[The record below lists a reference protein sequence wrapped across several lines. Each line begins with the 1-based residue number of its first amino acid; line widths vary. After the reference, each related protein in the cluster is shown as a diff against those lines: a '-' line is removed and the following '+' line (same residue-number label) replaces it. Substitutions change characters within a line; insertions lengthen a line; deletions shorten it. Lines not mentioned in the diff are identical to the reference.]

1 MHFNKKLKFVTVS
14 RQLLRGMGPAGEAGG
29 LQLLFRTEQVLL
41 GSCSSLASWSGG
53 RKPIALGLYALL
65 DKLAPPLRYT
75 TRPSIF
81 SYFNALIG
89 GWDIFALCMD
99 NHELVVSLGSDNTIA
114 RLSVLES
121 LRAELKT
128 NGSSRWQDHTVAGD
142 LLTGIAWT
150 LCDKDQKVAFESFQF
165 LLDFLPTCLHGCEDV
180 VEVAI
185 VPVVIANLGDTKLQI
200 RRQALRVLEVYLQH
214 AIGVDSFLESLVHY
228 GLESE
233 DWRARKE
240 SAAAIPSLLN
250 TGTANVKW
258 LPLVSAL
265 ILRLQDISDA
275 VIKTSLA
282 ALRHIC
288 TSIGD
293 ESLARIVNLLP
304 GLSRQIFKR
313 FETRVLNGK
322 TLEQLSSGIY
332 STPNK
337 NLSRTRLVP
346 QDSKDDI
353 QPSLTP
359 EPHQPPQLQAESRP
373 HSRLQVP
380 QEPSVLPSPPCSARA
395 TFAQPPTSVPSNTES
410 DAVNRDVTFGAI
422 PAILVN
428 ELRIKSD
435 WRKRSMAMDN
445 LLRYI
450 SSIGEIDPVVPHLS
464 DFVEFMRTLMEDP
477 HFRIAMTAL
486 QAFGELI
493 AKAGPEMQR
502 ALPASTT
509 CLVKRLGDNK
519 LALRQAA
526 AKVLIRLMRTV
537 NPEPVLLM
545 CLKHIGDENPKIRE
559 EVANLVANA
568 ILVFPEAG
576 WNYLLL
582 VSQLIDRLDDIRPR
596 VKIATIEVFAIM
608 SAMINSNVILT
619 LVRDM
624 GVNEDTIQVL
634 ELRFKDPSL
643 PQLNGDGLIEHVI
656 SRSNMTTPLPLSA
669 SPTKER
675 PRSARPLSSSKA
687 HSQSA
692 PSIPQPFLVQKE
704 AVVIEAPQAQAR
716 GIDRALSAS
725 SQSELI
731 DDGQGH
737 QTMPTKPKMPWERP
751 RSNAS
756 RFSFHGDV
764 QRTIDENLSS
774 VRRARSFSEAQDH
787 SYGDFTPGLLKA
799 HERAGKNVTP
809 DPSETITYHHSST
822 AGTYAGGSKPPSE
835 TQTRD
840 SRPSPERYS
849 SLTRARLDRADLLRS
864 RGEAAEMTAET
875 SSSKDQLPTRRAR
888 FRGAMVQ
895 GPTAHFSKTDSAVE
909 NSADEPALRVPR
921 SVTERERA
929 SSERGVS
936 PAAEVP
942 LSDVSFSERAESRRS
957 SGSFNA
963 GFGAGSSSSL
973 AEGEA
978 RPFLHRAT
986 TSLPK
991 KLGASPKQ
999 DSPASAPPSTV
1010 SKRAPASLEPAY
1022 LLALQQLRG
1031 HPDWN
1036 IKVDALETVKTVLE
1050 ECPSIIIG
1058 NLHELNLAVVATVHN
1073 LRSSVSKHAIAILH
1087 IMYAKLGKAMEADLD
1102 LTVGSLMKKVGEGAG
1117 FILEEVDK
1125 ALIVMTDTV
1134 SPTRAVA
1141 ALLLN
1146 AEHKNPVVRMRVA
1159 CLCSKVVTEMSQA
1172 QATRYVQSYGDAGKL
1187 LTVLVHF
1194 LREGMAETRNAAKR
1208 IIVCL
1213 AALPEFNKALEKV
1226 LQMKQA
1232 NEIREA
1238 LKSALRSSSGG
1249 APAVP
1254 SIPVRSQSKRS
1265 IIKPR

>member
-1 MHFNKKLKFVTVS
+1 M
-14 RQLLRGMGPAGEAGG
+14 E
-29 LQLLFRTEQVLL
+29 
-41 GSCSSLASWSGG
+41 
-53 RKPIALGLYALL
+53 
-65 DKLAPPLRYT
+65 
-75 TRPSIF
+75 
-81 SYFNALIG
+81 
-89 GWDIFALCMD
+89 
-99 NHELVVSLGSDNTIA
+99 NHELVVSLSSENIIA
-114 RLSVLES
+114 RLSALEG

-128 NGSSRWQDHTVAGD
+128 SGNSRWQDHTVAGD

-165 LLDFLPTCLHGCEDV
+165 LLDFLPTCLRGCEDV

-185 VPVVIANLGDTKLQI
+185 IPVVIANLGDTKLQI

-214 AIGVDSFLESLVHY
+214 ATGVDSFLESLVHY

-240 SAAAIPSLLN
+240 SAAAIPSLL
-250 TGTANVKW
+250 TTSTASVKW

-275 VIKTSLA
+275 VIKASLA

-288 TSIGD
+288 ASTGD
-293 ESLARIVNLLP
+293 ENLAKIVNLLP

-322 TLEQLSSGIY
+322 TLEQLNSGIY
-332 STPNK
+332 SNPSPY
-337 NLSRTRLVP
+337 LSRQRSVASN
-346 QDSKDDI
+346 SKDDVK
-353 QPSLTP
+353 PLLTP
-359 EPHQPPQLQAESRP
+359 EPLHLSQPQSDVRPQSQQPLP
-373 HSRLQVP
+373 H
-380 QEPSVLPSPPCSARA
+380 EPSVLPSPPCSARA
-395 TFAQPPTSVPSNTES
+395 TMPQPPISAPSTVVEADVAS
-410 DAVNRDVTFGAI
+410 RDLTFGAI
-422 PAILVN
+422 PTILVN

-435 WRKRSMAMDN
+435 WRKRSIAMDN

-450 SSIGEIDPVVPHLS
+450 SNIGTIEPVVPHLA
-464 DFVEFMRTLMEDP
+464 DFVEFMRMLMEDP

-502 ALPASTT
+502 ALPAATA
-509 CLVKRLGDNK
+509 CLVQRLGDNK

-526 AKVLIRLMRTV
+526 AKVLIRLMRSV

-559 EVANLVANA
+559 EVANLVANTV
-568 ILVFPEAG
+568 LVFPETS

-582 VSQLIDRLDDIRPR
+582 VSQLIDRLDDNRPR
-596 VKIATIEVFAIM
+596 VKIATIEVFAVM
-608 SAMINSNVILT
+608 AAMVNPGVILT

-624 GVNEDTIQVL
+624 GVNEDTVQVL
-634 ELRFKDPSL
+634 DLRFKDPSL
-643 PQLNGDGLIEHVI
+643 PQLNGDGLVEHVI

-675 PRSARPLSSSKA
+675 PPSARPLSATKV
-687 HSQSA
+687 HSNSA
-692 PSIPQPFLVQKE
+692 PSIPQPFLAQKDVVVTQTPPMNSR
-704 AVVIEAPQAQAR
+704 AV
-716 GIDRALSAS
+716 DRALSAS

-731 DDGQGH
+731 DDGH
-737 QTMPTKPKMPWERP
+737 QAAPAKPKMPWERP

-756 RFSFHGDV
+756 RFSFHGEV
-764 QRTIDENLSS
+764 HRVINESLSS
-774 VRRARSFSEAQDH
+774 ARRARSFSEAQDLSH
-787 SYGDFTPGLLKA
+787 ADFTPGLLKA
-799 HERAGKNVTP
+799 HEKAGQSVAP
-809 DPSETITYHHSST
+809 DPSETITYHRNLITDASLNRT
-822 AGTYAGGSKPPSE
+822 QPSIE
-835 TQTRD
+835 AQAKEG
-840 SRPSPERYS
+840 RPSPDRYS
-849 SLTRARLDRADLLRS
+849 GATRARMDRAELLRTDS
-864 RGEAAEMTAET
+864 AAADPTPDINAQ
-875 SSSKDQLPTRRAR
+875 DQVPARRSR

-909 NSADEPALRVPR
+909 NEVAEPSIRVPR
-921 SVTERERA
+921 GLPERRRF
-929 SSERGVS
+929 SSESGVS
-936 PAAEVP
+936 PAAEIPLRDVP
-942 LSDVSFSERAESRRS
+942 FASEGADSRRS
-957 SGSFNA
+957 SGSISH
-963 GFGAGSSSSL
+963 GFGSGSSSSV
-973 AEGEA
+973 AEGET

-991 KLGASPKQ
+991 KFGAPPKQ
-999 DSPASAPPSTV
+999 ESPASAPPSTL

-1022 LLALQQLRG
+1022 SLALQQLRG

-1036 IKVDALETVKTVLE
+1036 VKVDALEVIKTVLE
-1050 ECPSIIIG
+1050 ECPGLLTG
-1058 NLHELNLAVVATVHN
+1058 NLHELNLAIVVTVHN
-1073 LRSSVSKHAIAILH
+1073 LRSSVSKHAITILH

-1102 LTVGSLMKKVGEGAG
+1102 LTVGSLMKKVGEGTG

-1125 ALIVMTDTV
+1125 ALIVMTDNV

-1238 LKSALRSSSGG
+1238 LKSALRATSGG
-1249 APAVP
+1249 VPAVP
-1254 SIPVRSQSKRS
+1254 SIPSRSPSKRS